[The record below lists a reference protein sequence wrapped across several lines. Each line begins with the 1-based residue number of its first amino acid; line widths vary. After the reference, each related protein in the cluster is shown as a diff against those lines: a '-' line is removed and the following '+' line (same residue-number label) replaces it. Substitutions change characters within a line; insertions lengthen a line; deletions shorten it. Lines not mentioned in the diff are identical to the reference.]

1 MIQPHPHV
9 SHGPHPLGHPEGD
22 IAHQRELQ
30 MVQEL
35 SGSSQHIIHVDE
47 ENSSQHARYSP
58 IGHKQKVIVSE
69 VNQVNIKMP
78 PKSDYVLL
86 ISLNRK
92 IWPFCKKSFIHN
104 IILQMNFFDSLGTIY
119 GFPTETT
126 TVEGRV
132 L

>member
-1 MIQPHPHV
+1 MIQPHPQV

-69 VNQVNIKMP
+69 VNQVNIK
-78 PKSDYVLL
+78 
-86 ISLNRK
+86 
-92 IWPFCKKSFIHN
+92 PFCKKSFIHN

>member
-1 MIQPHPHV
+1 
-9 SHGPHPLGHPEGD
+9 
-22 IAHQRELQ
+22 

-35 SGSSQHIIHVDE
+35 SGSSQSIIHVDE

-78 PKSDYVLL
+78 PKTDYVLL

-92 IWPFCKKSFIHN
+92 YDHFVKKSFIHN

>member
-1 MIQPHPHV
+1 
-9 SHGPHPLGHPEGD
+9 
-22 IAHQRELQ
+22 

-35 SGSSQHIIHVDE
+35 SGSSQRIIHVD

-78 PKSDYVLL
+78 PKTDYVLL

-92 IWPFCKKSFIHN
+92 YDHFVKKALS
-104 IILQMNFFDSLGTIY
+104 IILSSK
-119 GFPTETT
+119 
-126 TVEGRV
+126 
-132 L
+132 

>member
-1 MIQPHPHV
+1 MIQPHPQV

-35 SGSSQHIIHVDE
+35 SGSSQRIIHVDE

-78 PKSDYVLL
+78 PRTDYVLL

-92 IWPFCKKSFIHN
+92 YDHFVKKALS
-104 IILQMNFFDSLGTIY
+104 IILSSK
-119 GFPTETT
+119 
-126 TVEGRV
+126 
-132 L
+132 

>member
-1 MIQPHPHV
+1 
-9 SHGPHPLGHPEGD
+9 
-22 IAHQRELQ
+22 

-35 SGSSQHIIHVDE
+35 SGSSQRIIHVDE

-78 PKSDYVLL
+78 PKTDYVLL

-92 IWPFCKKSFIHN
+92 YDHFVKKSFIHN